1 MSTVV
6 ENESAYASTATA
18 EAITR
23 VASPAREP
31 ASSATP
37 DVRESLFE
45 RFAWAYILFREKLF
59 RDDTNRFVRALWPD
73 GAPQVGERLI
83 ELGCGPGFYSC
94 ALAARFPELS
104 VVGIDR
110 SESQLQWARAKAR
123 DAALPNCHFKADNVL
138 KLSHPDDSYDA
149 IVAAR
154 LFTVLSDRERGIAEM
169 HRVLRSGGQCV
180 IAEPRYAVW
189 ASLPLFAMWCIASV
203 TGINSGFSEPSH
215 ATVLKRPAFEA
226 LFATQPW
233 ASVRIWRDGRY
244 QYALCEKR

>member
-1 MSTVV
+1 MSPVIETDR
-6 ENESAYASTATA
+6 AYASTANA

-23 VASPAREP
+23 VAQPAREV
-31 ASSATP
+31 STSAAP
-37 DVRESLFE
+37 DARESLFE
-45 RFAWAYILFREKLF
+45 RFAWVYILFREKLF
-59 RDDTNRFVRALWPD
+59 RDDTERFVRALWPD
-73 GAPQVGERLI
+73 GAPQDGERLI

-94 ALAARFPELS
+94 GLAARFPELS

-110 SESQLQWARAKAR
+110 CASQLAWARDKAR
-123 DAALPNCHFKADNVL
+123 AATLPNCHFKADNVL
-138 KLSHPDDSYDA
+138 RLSHPDDSFDA
-149 IVAAR
+149 LIAAR
-154 LFTVLSDRERGIAEM
+154 LFTVLSDRERGVAEM

-203 TGINSGFSEPSH
+203 TGMNNGFREPSR
-215 ATVLKRPAFEA
+215 ATVLSGPAFEA

-233 ASVRIWRDGRY
+233 ASVRIWQDGRY